1 MKKYI
6 FIIIMFLLSSIL
18 FSNGIENFIIIYKSK
33 GFVTEKKKIDIKKGS
48 NTVYFFNNDVGI
60 IKNTIF
66 IKLERDEIKNLS
78 YKYIETYAPEEI
90 IGKKIKV
97 FIDSKILEGEVI
109 SNINELVLKTD
120 NSIFRINREK
130 ITYLEYPVKDF
141 SILTPGNLIINFD
154 SDEQM
159 ASFIK
164 FNYFTSSLS
173 WSSAYNFIF
182 NEDENELKMDLNVNI
197 QNNGGKSYKNSKIY
211 VVSGD
216 VNTETMPQNYNRFLL
231 KAAEI
236 STTDEGQN
244 ISQQKLSDFYEYS
257 IKGIYDIDAR
267 QNITVYILKNSKINF
282 FKEYFYDSSFD
293 SEGVRAK
300 FIITNIKEDN
310 LGMPLPAG
318 EASLFIE
325 KNGELHFIGK
335 DMVKDT
341 PEKEKIELKTGKIFD
356 VKVDRKHLFTEKI
369 SNNVWEEKYSILF
382 KNYKNN
388 KIKIKVI
395 EKINSVYWEIR
406 ESSHNYKKINNNT
419 IEFEIEV
426 EAQKSTEIIYKV
438 RKRY

>member
-1 MKKYI
+1 MKKYF
-6 FIIIMFLLSSIL
+6 FIITIFLLSSIL
-18 FSNGIENFIIIYKSK
+18 FSNEIENFIIIYKSK
-33 GFVTEKKKIDIKKGS
+33 GFVTEKKKINIKKGS
-48 NTVYFFNNDVGI
+48 NTVYFFNNDEGI

-66 IKLERDEIKNLS
+66 INLERDEIKNLS
-78 YKYIETYAPEEI
+78 YKYIEPYLPEEI
-90 IGKKIKV
+90 TGKRIKV

-120 NSIFRINREK
+120 NSIYRINREK

-141 SILTPGNLIINFD
+141 SILTPGNLIVNFD

-159 ASFIK
+159 ISFIK

-173 WSSAYNFIF
+173 WSSSYNFIF

-216 VNTETMPQNYNRFLL
+216 VKTETMPQNYNKFLL

-236 STTDEGQN
+236 SIADEKQN
-244 ISQQKLSDFYEYS
+244 ISHQKLSDFYEYN

-267 QNITVYILKNSKINF
+267 QNITVYILKNNKISF
-282 FKEYFYDSSFD
+282 FKEYFYDSSID

-310 LGMPLPAG
+310 LGMPVLAG
-318 EASLFIE
+318 EVYILIE
-325 KNGELHFIGK
+325 KTGELHFIGK
-335 DMVKDT
+335 DMIKDT
-341 PEKEKIELKTGKIFD
+341 PEKEKIELKTGRIFD
-356 VKVDRKHLFTEKI
+356 IKVERKHLFTEKI
-369 SNNVWEEKYSILF
+369 ANNVWEEKYSILF
-382 KNYKNN
+382 KNYKDN

-426 EAQKSTEIIYKV
+426 ESQKFTEIIYKV
-438 RKRY
+438 RKKY